1 MQRTAFNHEV
11 SQSELNY
18 LRSQGLN
25 NQEIAERVGCSAATI
40 NKYLPSQRKAR
51 VKLTDKDYKDILEL
65 HNDGNSAKEIAET
78 YGCVPG
84 TIWRI
89 LRNIGVETKQ
99 RTTETEPEVQEE
111 PKQDIPEQPQD
122 RGGRMTVYQMG
133 LYDGWKG
140 VYKVNLTEHTVEF
153 PELPKTMERQELGFY
168 IRDLMQIWKEM

>member
-25 NQEIAERVGCSAATI
+25 NQEIAKRVGCAPCTVSR
-40 NKYLPSQRKAR
+40 YLPSLRKAR
-51 VKLTDKDYKDILEL
+51 IQLSDKDRKDILEL
-65 HNDGNSAKEIAET
+65 YKDSNSVKEIADT
-78 YGCVPG
+78 YNCSVNV
-84 TIWRI
+84 IYRI
-89 LRNIGVETKQ
+89 LKANGIISKQ
-99 RTTETEPEVQEE
+99 KKAKLEVKEE
-111 PKQDIPEQPQD
+111 EQKQDISEQPQN
-122 RGGRMTVYQMG
+122 RNGRMTVYQMG

-153 PELPKTMERQELGFY
+153 PELPKTMEKQGLGFY